1 MSASLN
7 PIITLTTDFGQSD
20 GYVGSMQGVILTICP
35 SAKITHLTHTIPPQN
50 IEVGAFVLYQ
60 SFSYYPSHTVHCVVI
75 DPGVGSARRAIAV
88 DTRQGIFVG
97 PDNGVLSLALAET
110 TIRQAVELTNPIFQV
125 PKVSA
130 TFHGRDIFSP
140 AAAHLAKGV
149 PVDALGD
156 SITDLVQLDFR
167 KELDNGKSR
176 IIHVDHFG
184 NLVLDMRLQDLK
196 NPNQVSFTCG
206 QVTIN
211 SLSRTFADVAEGELL
226 AYTGSTYDHLEIAMR
241 NGNAAQAL
249 DLQQGDVVQVSL
261 S

>member
-20 GYVGSMQGVILTICP
+20 GYVGAMQGVILTICP
-35 SAKITHLTHTIPPQN
+35 SAKITHLTHNIPPQN
-50 IEVGAFVLYQ
+50 IRVGAFVLYQ
-60 SFSYYPSHTVHCVVI
+60 TFSFYPSHTVHCVVI
-75 DPGVGSARRAIAV
+75 DPGVGSERRAIAV
-88 DTRQGIFVG
+88 QTREGIFVG

-110 TIRQAVELTNPIFQV
+110 TIRKAVVLTNPTFQV
-125 PKVSA
+125 ANVSD

-149 PVDALGD
+149 PIDALGD
-156 SITDLVQLDFR
+156 PITDLVQLDFR
-167 KELDNGKSR
+167 TTLDAGQAR

-184 NLVLDMRLQDLK
+184 NLVLDLRAQDIDD
-196 NPNQVSFTCG
+196 PAAATFTVG
-206 QVTIN
+206 STVIT
-211 SLSRTFADVAEGELL
+211 SLSRTFADVEEGELL
-226 AYTGSTYDHLEIAMR
+226 AYTGSTRNHIEIAVR